1 MNGRSAAE
9 VGLGVAG
16 IYLLATS
23 APGYIAA
30 VAAVLSS
37 RSADLSSPWVGV
49 AGLVATSV
57 CAAILVLARRRLAGW
72 ICPNTEQPGN
82 AFTLD
87 DLHAAAISVVGIV
100 LLTSGLTGIAHEVAL
115 VASPFRPV
123 QSLVNYAEPLVSI
136 VIGLLLFAGARGIV
150 ALWHAA
156 RRGEPS
162 HDS

>member
-9 VGLGVAG
+9 AGLGVAG

-23 APGYIAA
+23 APGYIPA

-37 RSADLSSPWVGV
+37 RSADPSFPWVGV

-57 CAAILVLARRRLAGW
+57 SALVLVIARRRLAAW
-72 ICPNTEQPGN
+72 LCPNPEQPGN

-87 DLHAAAISVVGIV
+87 ELHAAAISVVGV
-100 LLTSGLTGIAHEVAL
+100 VFLASGLTGIAHELAL
-115 VASPFRPV
+115 VASPFRRA
-123 QSLVNYAEPLVSI
+123 QSLDNYAEPLVSI

-156 RRGEPS
+156 RRVTPP